1 MSFRRRVVICDMPKL
16 INFLWF
22 DTQAEAAAELYTSVF
37 PNSRIVHIAHYTE
50 ANPSQADTVM
60 TVDFELDG
68 VPFTALNGG
77 PQFTFDE
84 AISFMIE
91 CESQDE
97 IEYYTDKLTADGGE
111 QGPCG
116 WVKDRFG
123 MSWQVTPRRLK
134 ELVSGDDR
142 ETAQRVMAAMM
153 QMRKLDIAALEAA
166 ARTPA

>member
-1 MSFRRRVVICDMPKL
+1 MPQVTPC
-16 INFLWF
+16 LWF
-22 DTQAEAAAELYTSVF
+22 DTEGEAAAELYVSVF
-37 PNSRIVHIAHYTE
+37 PNSKIVKVSRYDSAGPRQDE
-50 ANPSQADTVM
+50 TVM

>member
-1 MSFRRRVVICDMPKL
+1 MSFRAAVVICDMPKL

-22 DTQAEAAAELYTSVF
+22 DTEAQTAAEHYTSVF
-37 PNSRIVHIAHYTE
+37 PNSRIVSVTHYTE
-50 ANPSQADTVM
+50 ANPSEAGRVM
-60 TVDFELDG
+60 TVEFELDG

-97 IEYYTDKLTADGGE
+97 IDYYTDKLTADGGE

-123 MSWQVTPRRLK
+123 MSWQVTPRRLL
-134 ELVSGDDR
+134 ELISDEHPEQAR
-142 ETAQRVMAAMM
+142 RVMAAML
-153 QMRKLDIAALEAA
+153 QMHKLDLAAIEAA
-166 ARTPA
+166 AA